1 MKHFFCSLNILTAM
15 MVDQLPTNQRSAV
28 RIPSPVRFLKH
39 FLLNETM
46 KVVSFYN
53 IFNLFRDTLLP
64 LVHQVWQPLK
74 LLFDSDNIFVVAEAF
89 KVLKIFASHAKDFIH
104 RRTVQEV
111 FPAIVKYLH
120 KLKVILNET

>member
-1 MKHFFCSLNILTAM
+1 M

-74 LLFDSDNIFVVAEAF
+74 LLFDSEAF